1 MFGYEQTVSFFE
13 RVCVQAYCKRIYKRT
28 RTLMVFSCAIT
39 VFFVILSTMFY
50 EIALIFRSVEKITAT
65 TWKITMTIAQE
76 MRGKNGG
83 YEVNRIV
90 VSWMIAFLANYLFF
104 GKRKKLRR
112 SFDSRRSTPRKV
124 LRFYLPLFAT
134 RLIILINNGTLRRS
148 DAKQSYQR
156 GNFVILRNY
165 VLATAL

>member
-1 MFGYEQTVSFFE
+1 
-13 RVCVQAYCKRIYKRT
+13 
-28 RTLMVFSCAIT
+28 MVFSCAIT

-104 GKRKKLRR
+104 GKYV
-112 SFDSRRSTPRKV
+112 SRVEIKR
-124 LRFYLPLFAT
+124 
-134 RLIILINNGTLRRS
+134 
-148 DAKQSYQR
+148 
-156 GNFVILRNY
+156 
-165 VLATAL
+165 